1 MRAMKRF
8 LVTGLLLAAFVQPIS
23 AEALANY
30 RPSTTWGHT
39 YASNEQAT
47 VSKQTPR
54 AANLEPNSKFVVN
67 YSGFP
72 DWAKTQVQQ
81 AIDVWAANFQ
91 SKVAINVD
99 ASWVRTPS
107 NILGSARPGGY
118 YSAFSGAPDPTLWY
132 PSALANALAGKD
144 LNKSSS
150 EIIIQ
155 INSGASWDQ
164 SGLNASP
171 GQYDLMSVLIH
182 ELAHGLGFLSTDD
195 YYSNGVGELREP
207 TAFDAYLQTQDN
219 RRLSDLP
226 SPSLELGKAL
236 TSTLYWSGPLGIAAN
251 GGEKPLMYTPGLY
264 DAGSSVSH
272 LDENT
277 FSKTGPNSVM
287 TPDLDAGEIFHNPG
301 PLVLAM
307 MSDLRNTPP
316 QGVAVGLPSAVRNA
330 RALVSDSSALVTFD
344 MPLNAR
350 GAAISNYVITNNRTG
365 AKKSVTSSP
374 AFISGLKNG
383 TTYEFSI
390 VAQNSLGDSE
400 SVKTKAVTPKASWR
414 SSVLDATS
422 DPRALVSTMFN
433 GQPVVAYIDHKNG
446 YLKMATWTGRAW
458 KKVSV
463 DGYSAF
469 AGRTRNPIGGQVSLC
484 TSGVSGKQILHIFYA
499 DSVVKD
505 LRYAQYNG
513 KNFTF
518 EVVDGDA
525 EKVQSYEETVRVRT
539 ASDVSISAACA
550 ITTDG
555 IQVFYRDETQGV
567 LLGAYKLKGQ
577 EEWSYELID
586 GDRKTDSRTTG
597 DTAFHMKAL
606 TDGKKTYLLYD
617 SVLVVNSNKEATSG
631 EVRFARRTEIDPAA
645 WKYANVDASGLS
657 VSVPGFDVALSKNAS
672 GVVASWLVAT
682 QASGTN
688 PQEIRWADLSDYGD
702 FHAITTESYG
712 SPGQSLSADS
722 KSLAFNCLNR
732 LCVADYGKSSVSLA
746 SSWQSSEPIS
756 SAWVILNK
764 VRYLV
769 AGINGKV
776 VLLKG

>member
-8 LVTGLLLAAFVQPIS
+8 FVTGLLLAAFIQPVS
-23 AEALANY
+23 ADALALY

-39 YASNEQAT
+39 YASPQQAT
-47 VSKQTPR
+47 TSKEIPQ
-54 AANLEPNSKFVVN
+54 AASLEPNSKFVVN

-72 DWAKTQVQQ
+72 DWAKAQVQE
-81 AIDVWAANFQ
+81 AIDVWATHFQ
-91 SKVAINVD
+91 SKVLINVD

-164 SGLNASP
+164 SGQNSVP
-171 GQYDLMSVLIH
+171 GQYDLISVLIH

-195 YYSNGVGELREP
+195 YFSNGVGELREP
-207 TAFDAYLQTQDN
+207 TAFDAYLQTEDG

-236 TSTLYWSGPLGIAAN
+236 TSTLYWSGPLGVAAN
-251 GGEKPLMYTPGLY
+251 GGEKPLMYTPSQY
-264 DAGSSVSH
+264 DGGSSVSH

-287 TPDLDAGEIFHNPG
+287 TPDLDAGEIFHQPG

-316 QGVAVGLPSAVRNA
+316 AGVAVGLPGVVRNP
-330 RALVSDSSALVTFD
+330 RALIGDSSALVTFD

-350 GAAISNYVITNNRTG
+350 GAAISSYVITNLRTG
-365 AKKSVTSSP
+365 LKKSVTSSP
-374 AFISGLKNG
+374 VFINGLKNG
-383 TTYEFSI
+383 TSYEFSI
-390 VAQNSLGDSE
+390 LAKNSLGDSE
-400 SVKTKAVTPKASWR
+400 SVKTKAVTPKAAWKST
-414 SSVLDATS
+414 VLDAAT
-422 DPRALVSTMFN
+422 DPRSLVSTTFN
-433 GQPVVAYIDHKNG
+433 GQPLIAYIDHKNG
-446 YLKMATWTGRAW
+446 YLKMASWTGGTW
-458 KKVSV
+458 KKTTV

-469 AGRTRNPIGGQVSLC
+469 AGRTRNVIGGQISLC
-484 TSGVSGKQILHIFYA
+484 TSGSAGKQALHIFYA
-499 DSVVKD
+499 DSVSKD
-505 LRYAQYNG
+505 LRYAKYNG

-525 EKVQSYEETVRVRT
+525 EKVQSYEETDRVRT
-539 ASDVSISAACA
+539 ASDVSITAACA
-550 ITTDG
+550 VTVDG

-567 LLGAYKLKGQ
+567 LLGAYKLNG
-577 EEWSYELID
+577 EEDWSYELID

-617 SVLVVNSNKEATSG
+617 SVLVVNANKEATSG
-631 EVRFARRTEIDPAA
+631 EIRLAKRTEIDPAA
-645 WKYANVDASGLS
+645 WRYSNLDASGTS
-657 VSVPGFDVALSKNAS
+657 VLIPGFDVSLTKNSA
-672 GVVASWLVAT
+672 GVIASWLVAT
-682 QASGTN
+682 QTGGAD
-688 PQEIRWADLSDYGD
+688 PQEIRWTNLNDYGD
-702 FHAITTESYG
+702 FRTVAPENFG
-712 SPGQSLSADS
+712 SPGPQLSTDT

-732 LCVADYGKSSVSLA
+732 LCVVDYGKSSISLA
-746 SSWQSSEPIS
+746 SSWQGAEPIS
-756 SAWVILNK
+756 SAWVVLNK
-764 VRYLV
+764 VRYLA
-769 AGINGKV
+769 AGINGKL